1 MDNHDDHDDHDDR
14 DVKTFELTSNLINTI
29 QNYISGKPHVK
40 TGLQA
45 LIQDNHDV
53 KSISYQLDMLKR
65 NHEQQKINNRMLEM
79 ENKHLQE
86 QIRLLKTRQPMTVNN
101 ITNNTVNNNLIIM
114 PQKRLMED
122 LLRMFNEQI
131 SHYNG
136 SPVQLADL
144 ETNVG
149 AVEEITSDKL
159 KDKMDLIS
167 TDIYNVAKKKN
178 NGFPEQIKN
187 EINGE
192 MMRYLHHFTNNNV

>member
-1 MDNHDDHDDHDDR
+1 MDNHDDR
-14 DVKTFELTSNLINTI
+14 DVRTFESTSNLINTI

-131 SHYNG
+131 SHYDG
-136 SPVQLADL
+136 SPVQLADF

-149 AVEEITSDKL
+149 VVEITSDTL
-159 KDKMDLIS
+159 KRDMQSIS
-167 TDIYNVAKKKN
+167 NDIYRAAVKQ
-178 NGFPEQIKN
+178 NGEFEENIKE
-187 EINGE
+187 EINGK
-192 MMRYLHHFTNNNV
+192 MMHYLHHYTNNNV